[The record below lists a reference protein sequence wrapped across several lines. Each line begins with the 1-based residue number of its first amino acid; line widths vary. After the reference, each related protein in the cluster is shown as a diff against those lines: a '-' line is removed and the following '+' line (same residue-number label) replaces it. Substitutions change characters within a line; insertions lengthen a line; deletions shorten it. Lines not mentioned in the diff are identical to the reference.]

1 MECKTK
7 FRANY
12 EQNVSRRRDEW
23 QFEGQTA
30 ILKMNFAEVQGAMDF
45 AGIQGVTLQG
55 CGG

>member
-7 FRANY
+7 YRANC
-12 EQNVSRRRDEW
+12 EQSVSKRRDEW
-23 QFEGQTA
+23 KFEGQTA

-45 AGIQGVTLQG
+45 AGIQRVILQG

>member
-7 FRANY
+7 FQANY

-30 ILKMNFAEVQGAMDF
+30 ILKRNFAEVQGAMDF